1 MSETQAQAPAGDAKA
16 EPAKLKDELLNA
28 LKDCYDPEIPVNI
41 VDLGLIYGV
50 EASPEGDVHLRM
62 TMTSVACPAAGLL
75 VNQVE
80 TRAME
85 VPGVRSVKVEVVHEP
100 PWGPDKISDEGRSE
114 LLILGINI
122 PKY

>member
-1 MSETQAQAPAGDAKA
+1 MPV
-16 EPAKLKDELLNA
+16 EPAKLKDELMNA

-41 VDLGLIYGV
+41 VDLGLIYGMSV
-50 EASPEGDVHLRM
+50 SPDGDVDLKM

-85 VPGVRSVKVEVVHEP
+85 VPGVRSCKVDVVYEP
-100 PWGPDKISDEGRSE
+100 PWGPDKISEEGRSE
-114 LLILGINI
+114 LMILGINI

>member
-1 MSETQAQAPAGDAKA
+1 MTATAPVNPD
-16 EPAKLKDELLNA
+16 KLKEELTNA

-41 VDLGLIYGV
+41 VDLGLIYGLQV
-50 EASPEGDVHLRM
+50 DSKGEVQVRM
-62 TMTSVACPAAGLL
+62 TMTSVACPAAGML

-85 VPGVRSVKVEVVHEP
+85 VPGVTSCKVDVVHDP

>member
-1 MSETQAQAPAGDAKA
+1 MTVNPE
-16 EPAKLKDELLNA
+16 KLKEELTNA

-41 VDLGLIYGV
+41 VDLGLIYQLDV
-50 EASPEGDVHLRM
+50 NPEGDVHVNM

-85 VPGVRSVKVEVVHEP
+85 VPGVKSVKIDVVHEP
-100 PWGPDKISDEGRSE
+100 PWGPDKISEEGRSE

>member
-1 MSETQAQAPAGDAKA
+1 MTDVSMPPGQGP
-16 EPAKLKDELLNA
+16 PKLREELVNA
-28 LKDCYDPEIPVNI
+28 LRDCYDPEIPVNI
-41 VDLGLIYGV
+41 VDLGLIYGIDIV
-50 EASPEGDVHLRM
+50 GDGDVVVRM

-85 VPGVRSVKVEVVHEP
+85 VPGVKSTKVDVVHDP
-100 PWGPDKISDEGRSE
+100 PWGPDKITEEGRSE

-122 PKY
+122 PKYN

>member
-1 MSETQAQAPAGDAKA
+1 MSTASPATP
-16 EPAKLKDELLNA
+16 EKLKEELTNA

-41 VDLGLIYGV
+41 VDLGLIYGLEV
-50 EASPEGDVHLRM
+50 QPSGDVHVRM

-85 VPGVRSVKVEVVHEP
+85 VPGVKSVKVDVVHDP